1 MTRCRRLHYPAFLIF
16 TTLLLGCLATAV
28 EAFPG
33 TRIVIASVNTHGE
46 TSHEKMIRDL
56 SQGARP
62 DILLLQE
69 VDGSR
74 EERRKM
80 AQALGVALGLSY
92 LHLPELPPSTNGDGL
107 VTLSRFPLKNAGI
120 VRLKHFDLV
129 FRNRRR
135 IALAQTVETPFGDIL
150 VFNLHLDTRLNPQ
163 QRLEQLS
170 PVLEISR
177 SENRPVVIAGDF
189 NTGDYRWLY
198 NLVPVPYRGG
208 QTGSVVKRMAA
219 SGFQTP
225 FGNAGPTHD
234 HLGLRLDWV
243 FLRGLKSFSVG
254 IKELG
259 FSDHHAIWT
268 EVGPSSLSGGPVE

>member
-1 MTRCRRLHYPAFLIF
+1 
-16 TTLLLGCLATAV
+16 
-28 EAFPG
+28 
-33 TRIVIASVNTHGE
+33 
-46 TSHEKMIRDL
+46 
-56 SQGARP
+56 
-62 DILLLQE
+62 
-69 VDGSR
+69 
-74 EERRKM
+74 
-80 AQALGVALGLSY
+80 
-92 LHLPELPPSTNGDGL
+92 
-107 VTLSRFPLKNAGI
+107 
-120 VRLKHFDLV
+120 
-129 FRNRRR
+129 
-135 IALAQTVETPFGDIL
+135 

-177 SENRPVVIAGDF
+177 SESRPVVIAGDF

-208 QTGSVVKRMAA
+208 QTGAVVQRMTA

-234 HLGLRLDWV
+234 RLGLRLDWV
-243 FLRGLKSFSVG
+243 FLRGLASFGVG

-268 EVGPSSLSGGPVE
+268 EIGPAATERPGQLHGPEGACSL